1 MAHNTNTTAKN
12 EVLAN
17 TTTATVANEVSK
29 QTNTE
34 AKPKTQRVLES
45 RADWERIF
53 THTCKLV
60 VSVANGDELDATS
73 RDGFSFAKVAVAP
86 HSRAY
91 AQSLLAG
98 FASKKADKFTVGSAL
113 SEQDTR
119 RKIALAILKATKL
132 GGKDAQAMLSKA
144 EPKQA
149 KSFCEAVLA
158 TL

>member
-1 MAHNTNTTAKN
+1 MAHKTNTTAKN

-17 TTTATVANEVSK
+17 TKSNTVANEVSK
-29 QTNTE
+29 QTETKSE
-34 AKPKTQRVLES
+34 PKTQRVLES
-45 RADWERIF
+45 RDDWERIF
-53 THTCKLV
+53 GHTCKLV
-60 VSVANGDELDATS
+60 VSVANGESLEADC

-98 FASKKADKFTVGSAL
+98 FASKKADKFTLGSAL

>member
-1 MAHNTNTTAKN
+1 MSHNTNTTAKN
-12 EVLAN
+12 EVLESKTN
-17 TTTATVANEVSK
+17 KTVANEVSK
-29 QTNTE
+29 TAKTE
-34 AKPKTQRVLES
+34 AEPKTRRVLES
-45 RADWERIF
+45 REDWERIF
-53 THTCKLV
+53 AHCTKLV
-60 VSVANGDELDATS
+60 VSVANGDELDTTS
-73 RDGFSFAKVAVAP
+73 RDGFSFAKVADAP

-98 FASKKADKFTVGSAL
+98 FACKKADKFTLGSAL